1 LVLQKRSSRPSAR
14 YSSSIRR
21 RRCRLS
27 FACRPRPLPDY
38 KIEGVHRLFGYYARH
53 GIQGNA
59 NVATWLL
66 GRTPGSYD
74 AYVQRSLKEVFG
86 S

>member
-1 LVLQKRSSRPSAR
+1 MDTYAMVDLMRSHSPG
-14 YSSSIRR
+14 
-21 RRCRLS
+21 
-27 FACRPRPLPDY
+27 PLPDY

-59 NVATWLL
+59 NVLSWLF

-74 AYVQRSLKEVFG
+74 AYLQRSLKQVFG
-86 S
+86 SSYNII